1 MNKIIVGLLVGILG
15 INIYGFFVKDLDLL
29 VIEDPVKT
37 SESCANLNE
46 NETFSCLKEVEL
58 AGSANGNDLMLLG
71 QLYLYG
77 MGTEIDMPKAKG
89 MFEKS
94 IVADQNSEAM
104 RLLGDLSLKDDIL
117 SAKYWYTR
125 AAKNNDLDA
134 AMKLANIYRY
144 GHEKDL
150 DPEVALVLYKQVAD
164 SGSLAAQYEMALMYA
179 TGEGVTPNI
188 DRSIFM
194 LERPC
199 EQGHAPSCDLLK
211 QIQTLKANASQ

>member
-15 INIYGFFVKDLDLL
+15 INIYGFFLKDSDLL
-29 VIEDPVKT
+29 VMEAPIKT

-46 NETFSCLKEVEL
+46 GDTFSCLKDVEV
-58 AGSANGNDLMLLG
+58 AGAATGNDLMLLG

-77 MGTEIDMPKAKG
+77 MGTEIDFPMAKS

-94 IVADQNSEAM
+94 IVTDQNSDAM
-104 RLLGDLSLKDDIL
+104 RLLGDLSLQEDIL

-125 AAKNNDLDA
+125 AAKNGDLEA

-150 DPEVALVLYKQVAD
+150 DPEAAMVLYKQVAD
-164 SGSLAAQYEMALMYA
+164 GGSLVAQYEMAL
-179 TGEGVTPNI
+179 
-188 DRSIFM
+188 R
-194 LERPC
+194 
-199 EQGHAPSCDLLK
+199 
-211 QIQTLKANASQ
+211 